1 MVDYVS
7 LDNLPLGEVN
17 FSTGDKLGAQ
27 FTLENIVGS
36 SMNSM
41 RGVYTRDPYFN
52 PSTFLDDNFDDE
64 EEENQRKFA
73 LIHDSGSAEEAYS
86 RLDVDA
92 KFTRARDI
100 RNTMGTWEGL
110 WTGAIAGIT
119 DPIVLATTA
128 VPILR
133 AGLTFTGAAG
143 RLATLGA
150 AEQSAIEGVLH
161 SQQRDRTLTESALN
175 IGANAVLGGILGGV
189 GSRFYRESAAYS
201 TADGSLEQQS
211 LISGVLTAEG
221 DTYIGGFKA
230 PKSRAELEVALQE
243 TDLVGRGIFNGIGS
257 TALNPT
263 GRVAAQQGSVE
274 ARVIMQEL
282 NGHDFLT
289 GANLTGKTG
298 TASTESVS
306 TAVERTSGRF
316 SGANLR
322 ALQVGYK
329 DYVKESGRSLTS
341 GLSKIVKGWDDFL
354 NDVGT
359 HYRAYDPDLPE
370 LTPQWARDLIP
381 ELEKINKG
389 YEEHLIR
396 IGAFDDVLIPAGK
409 LKAKLM
415 KAQDAEK
422 AAKNKSTKARYKD
435 EVEDLKAQLSLMERH
450 NAGDLDA
457 TRKLISELHGEKR
470 YLTQSHDVEK
480 LRENRFD
487 WLATM
492 AVAERRWHDNRLA
505 TLGGED
511 TARGRVFKRKMDKMF
526 KVRVAKDGTVI
537 DEQSVRLNAIYDE
550 LRTSRDSFNLGGMN
564 AVASQGRARQLRI
577 DQTVAAPYLKGN
589 YMDLQNAHYS
599 AVLPNV
605 EMRNR
610 GLLPGSKEFNARTAQ
625 VRKEIDMMQE
635 GATPKRIKELERIY
649 DKIVKDV
656 SDVQDIIQHR
666 NYKNVTQ
673 FQRDIG
679 FAITQFN
686 ATRQLG
692 AMLIP
697 SLGDVPGVVAKTG
710 LKNIARAI
718 KPFARRVRGLNLE
731 AKEASELVGIVELV
745 SALRM
750 HALNN
755 SAELGINQGTTA
767 RMMGRL
773 SQAFY
778 KATGILWWNQGMKEI
793 AVIGWGDRMLKA
805 AANPSKMSKADKMW
819 LARDGWD
826 EAKLAQLVDLH
837 RRYPVKQDSTDMLNT
852 GRIYEVWNSA
862 TVADRSALDADVR
875 LADEY
880 NATLLKHAERAVVT
894 PGAGDFPS
902 FITKHPF
909 LKLLGQYKGFGA
921 ASINKT
927 TIPMAQGMIA
937 GDANMAFGFMGLTTL
952 GATAYM
958 LRQTMYDR
966 DITENWQTL
975 AYEGLLRGGALG
987 LYSDGMAISQKMTQ
1001 NWFGLGDAL
1010 GIETPS
1016 RYYARGLLTDVL
1028 GPTAGLLE
1036 DTGYM
1041 VHAASGLAR
1050 GEQLSESDKAKG
1062 ARMLPFNN
1070 LFYLRAVLEN
1080 Y

>member
-1 MVDYVS
+1 MEESWFKSTYDGVG
-7 LDNLPLGEVN
+7 NLAPLQY
-17 FSTGDKLGAQ
+17 SSGDQLGAQ
-27 FTLENIVGS
+27 FKLENIIGS
-36 SMNSM
+36 SMVSM
-41 RGVYTRDPYFN
+41 QGIAPVDPNFS
-52 PSTFLDDNFDDE
+52 PMEFLEHNYGEDEDE
-64 EEENQRKFA
+64 EQQRIWS
-73 LIHDSGSAEEAYS
+73 LIAESTSAIDAN
-86 RLDVDA
+86 RKINVDNEF
-92 KFTRARDI
+92 KRAQAI
-100 RNTMGTWEGL
+100 RQTMGTWDSL

-133 AGLTFTGAAG
+133 AGLTVGGAAG
-143 RLATLGA
+143 RLGA
-150 AEQSAIEGVLH
+150 LAVAEQSAIEGVLH
-161 SQQRDRTLTESALN
+161 SQQTDRTLTESALN
-175 IGANAVLGGILGGV
+175 IGANAILGGVLGGV
-189 GSRFYRESAAYS
+189 GSRFYNSSRAYS

-211 LISGVLTAEG
+211 LVRGVLTAEG

-243 TDLVGRGIFNGIGS
+243 TDLVGRGFFNGIGA

-263 GRVAAQQGSVE
+263 ARVAAQQGSVE

-298 TASTESVS
+298 TAATDSVS

-316 SGANLR
+316 AGANLR

-329 DYVKESGRSLTS
+329 DYVKENGRNL
-341 GLSKIVKGWDDFL
+341 VKGWDDFL
-354 NDVGT
+354 NDVGV

-370 LTPQWARDLIP
+370 LTPQWARKLIP
-381 ELEKINKG
+381 DLEKINKG

-415 KAQDAEK
+415 KAEDSYK
-422 AAKNKSTKARYKD
+422 AAKNKSTKARHQD
-435 EVEDLKAQLSLMERH
+435 DIDDLTEQLSLMERH

-470 YLTQSHDVEK
+470 YLTQSHNVEL

-492 AVAERRWHDNRLA
+492 AVAERKWHDTRLT
-505 TLGGED
+505 TLGGD
-511 TARGRVFKRKMDKMF
+511 KTARGRVFKRKMDKMF

-564 AVASQGRARQLRI
+564 TVASQGKARQLRI

-610 GLLPGSKEFNARTAQ
+610 GLLPDSKEFNARTAQ
-625 VRKEIDMMQE
+625 IRKEIDMMQE

-649 DKIVKDV
+649 DKIVKDITN
-656 SDVQDIIQHR
+656 VQDIIQHR

-673 FQRDIG
+673 LQRDIG

-697 SLGDVPGVVAKTG
+697 SFGDVAGTVSKTG

-718 KPFARRVRGLNLE
+718 KPFSQRVRGLNLE
-731 AKEASELVGIVELV
+731 AKEASELVGIIELV
-745 SALRM
+745 SASRM

-767 RMMGRL
+767 RMMGRV
-773 SQAFY
+773 SQTFY

-793 AVIGWGDRMLKA
+793 AIIGWGDRMLKA
-805 AANPSKMSKADKMW
+805 AARPSKMSKADKMW

-826 EAKLAQLVDLH
+826 EAKLAQLADLH
-837 RRYPVKQDSTDMLNT
+837 RRYPTKQDSTDMLNT
-852 GRIYEVWNSA
+852 GSIYEDWNSS
-862 TVADRSALDADVR
+862 TVTERSARDADVR

-902 FITKHPF
+902 FITGHPF

-966 DITENWQTL
+966 EISENPQTL

-1001 NWFGLGDAL
+1001 NWFGLGDQL

-1028 GPTAGLLE
+1028 GPTAGLAE
-1036 DTGYM
+1036 DAGYM
-1041 VHAASGLAR
+1041 IHAASGLAR